1 MSTRPQLSS
10 AMTRIK
16 AHMMTQII
24 RLIQLFYFYV
34 SLIQLSGGVWP
45 LCAHEGWWPLMRFS
59 VVGTDVLIFSLFW
72 LQPGDGD
79 GDGTG
84 FTPRPKRSLKL
95 KPSRGRMKRANQ
107 SKNQQPLSC
116 KYCWETFTY
125 SSKPIRL
132 SVGQTQRSRFNVLSD
147 SGLSIPAKPGCTLA
161 ASLSLFFNL
170 SH

>member
-1 MSTRPQLSS
+1 MSTRPRLSS

-24 RLIQLFYFYV
+24 RSIQLFYFYV

-45 LCAHEGWWPLMRFS
+45 LCAHGGWWPLMRFP
-59 VVGTDVLIFSLFW
+59 VVGTDVLILSLFW

-79 GDGTG
+79 GEDTG

-107 SKNQQPLSC
+107 SKNQQSELQVLQGDIYQAPTVQSPSGC
-116 KYCWETFTY
+116 RWGKPREADPTFSATEVFL
-125 SSKPIRL
+125 I
-132 SVGQTQRSRFNVLSD
+132 QRSLD
-147 SGLSIPAKPGCTLA
+147 A
-161 ASLSLFFNL
+161 
-170 SH
+170 H